1 MSHMYE
7 FWPGLSFSSCSR
19 VPSRRYES
27 VVTKLY
33 SGNQCCLCS
42 MRFTTAQTDM
52 YADHLDW
59 HFRQNHAGK
68 VASKKVTHRRW
79 YYSLTVRR
87 HTHTRAVTRR
97 SGPCLTVCSS
107 RTGSSLRRSLTW
119 RSGPRVSSSRKKTR
133 RRCRRTRLLPRRKSS
148 KASEPPRTKWGR

>member
-1 MSHMYE
+1 MVSAVYS
-7 FWPGLSFSSCSR
+7 PRCSDSFCSR
-19 VPSRRYES
+19 VTFRRYES
-27 VVTKLY
+27 VLTKLY

-79 YYSLTVRR
+79 YYTLTVRT
-87 HTHTRAVTRR
+87 HTHTTGAELLKVTFYFL
-97 SGPCLTVCSS
+97 SN
-107 RTGSSLRRSLTW
+107 SLRSH
-119 RSGPRVSSSRKKTR
+119 
-133 RRCRRTRLLPRRKSS
+133 
-148 KASEPPRTKWGR
+148 

>member
-1 MSHMYE
+1 MMSLC
-7 FWPGLSFSSCSR
+7 PP
-19 VPSRRYES
+19 VRRYES

-42 MRFTTAQTDM
+42 MRFTASQTDM

-79 YYSLTVRR
+79 YYSLRVRIR
-87 HTHTRAVTRR
+87 FLLSRGFHIKSAV
-97 SGPCLTVCSS
+97 CVYMKC
-107 RTGSSLRRSLTW
+107 
-119 RSGPRVSSSRKKTR
+119 
-133 RRCRRTRLLPRRKSS
+133 
-148 KASEPPRTKWGR
+148 

>member
-1 MSHMYE
+1 MR
-7 FWPGLSFSSCSR
+7 GVSR
-19 VPSRRYES
+19 VKARFLFPVAVAAAADSSLVPRRFES

-42 MRFTTAQTDM
+42 MRFTAAQTDM

-68 VASKKVTHRRW
+68 VASKKITHRRW

-87 HTHTRAVTRR
+87 PSWNEDPPSAV
-97 SGPCLTVCSS
+97 
-107 RTGSSLRRSLTW
+107 
-119 RSGPRVSSSRKKTR
+119 RV
-133 RRCRRTRLLPRRKSS
+133 
-148 KASEPPRTKWGR
+148 